1 MDEKKLRLLN
11 DFQKLSEG
19 KSSEDM
25 IPLVLAFMEK
35 AKKENIT
42 FVDSC
47 NTYNWSYCY
56 GSNRKDFNVD
66 RFICIT
72 C

>member
-35 AKKENIT
+35 AKKENIS
-42 FVDSC
+42 FSKDEISVLFEDA
-47 NTYNWSYCY
+47 
-56 GSNRKDFNVD
+56 RKGMSS
-66 RFICIT
+66 
-72 C
+72 

>member
-42 FVDSC
+42 FSKDEISVLFEEA
-47 NTYNWSYCY
+47 
-56 GSNRKDFNVD
+56 RKRNVIIIF
-66 RFICIT
+66 R
-72 C
+72 